1 MEDFKLFCSE
11 NNFDLSG
18 SENDFDLFG
27 KDNPKKEQEN
37 DDIDSKDFLSNIIR
51 ESLSLEESD
60 KFFSDSSK
68 KKEFS
73 VQDYSENKKDL
84 EIKNQN
90 FLIHFI
96 KSKIFI
102 SSSFGLLIFFIV
114 LLIHLKIIKN
124 KSFLLFWLQCYNNE
138 RR

>member
-1 MEDFKLFCSE
+1 MEDFKLFCSENNSE

-114 LLIHLKIIKN
+114 LLIFKKN
-124 KSFLLFWLQCYNNE
+124 LFKN
-138 RR
+138 

>member
-1 MEDFKLFCSE
+1 MEDFKLFCSENNSE

-73 VQDYSENKKDL
+73 VQNYSENKKDL

-114 LLIHLKIIKN
+114 LLIFKKN
-124 KSFLLFWLQCYNNE
+124 LFKN
-138 RR
+138 

>member
-1 MEDFKLFCSE
+1 MEDFKLFCSENNSE

-73 VQDYSENKKDL
+73 VQNYSENKKDL

-96 KSKIFI
+96 KSKISI

-114 LLIHLKIIKN
+114 LLIFKKN
-124 KSFLLFWLQCYNNE
+124 LFKN
-138 RR
+138 

>member
-1 MEDFKLFCSE
+1 MEDFKLFCSENNSE

-73 VQDYSENKKDL
+73 VQNYSENKKDL

-114 LLIHLKIIKN
+114 LLIF
-124 KSFLLFWLQCYNNE
+124 SSCCLF
-138 RR
+138 RF

>member
-1 MEDFKLFCSE
+1 MEDFKLFCSENNSE

-73 VQDYSENKKDL
+73 VQDYSENKKIWKL
-84 EIKNQN
+84 KI
-90 FLIHFI
+90 
-96 KSKIFI
+96 KIFLFI
-102 SSSFGLLIFFIV
+102 LSNLRFLFQAVLDCLSF
-114 LLIHLKIIKN
+114 
-124 KSFLLFWLQCYNNE
+124 FLLFY
-138 RR
+138 

>member
-1 MEDFKLFCSE
+1 MEYFKLFCSENNSE

-114 LLIHLKIIKN
+114 LLIFKKN
-124 KSFLLFWLQCYNNE
+124 LFKN
-138 RR
+138 